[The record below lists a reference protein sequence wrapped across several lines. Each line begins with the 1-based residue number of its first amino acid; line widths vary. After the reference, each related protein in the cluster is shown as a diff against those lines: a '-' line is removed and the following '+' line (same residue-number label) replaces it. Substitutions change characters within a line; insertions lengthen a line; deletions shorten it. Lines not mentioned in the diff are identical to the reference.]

1 MENIKNVTSNHHST
15 ESLKTMA
22 LTGMLVA
29 ITLVMIN
36 TPLGRITLP
45 IVSVTIAHIPIL
57 IATLC
62 LGLGSG
68 LIVALVFG
76 MASLFIALT
85 SPASILDPFFVNPL
99 VSILPRLLI
108 PVTTYGVIKLCQL
121 IGKKKRA
128 TIYNILAIIVGNL
141 TNTFGVYLMLY
152 LIYAKAILEKSG
164 TPAITLIITAIST
177 STLFKC
183 IIVVLITTPIV
194 AIISKQIKK

>member
-85 SPASILDPFFVNPL
+85 SPASILDPF
-99 VSILPRLLI
+99 LL
-108 PVTTYGVIKLCQL
+108 
-121 IGKKKRA
+121 
-128 TIYNILAIIVGNL
+128 
-141 TNTFGVYLMLY
+141 
-152 LIYAKAILEKSG
+152 
-164 TPAITLIITAIST
+164 TL
-177 STLFKC
+177 
-183 IIVVLITTPIV
+183 
-194 AIISKQIKK
+194 